1 MPVKTIYQ
9 TTEGSN
15 YENEIHAQIADA
27 LEQTYNLYLES
38 YKLKT
43 VIEAIDKAFILTP
56 RVAMPNS
63 ADNQEETPNETI

>member
-9 TTEGSN
+9 TTEGSI
-15 YENEIHAQIADA
+15 YENETHARIADA

-43 VIEAIDKAFILTP
+43 VIEALDKAFILTP